1 MRGGTDE
8 KYASSLQRGGDVILH
23 VHEHLADKYRPVDIL
38 IDRDGV
44 WHMNGLP
51 IIPGDLIHKVDVIW
65 NTAHSQIS
73 AVLKSLGIPTPS
85 RDFPYPPV
93 SARRKPMGID
103 ERLLEYTGR
112 EIKPAGLTYE
122 ALFELANKTDY
133 LLKRQVEG
141 LQRKMIEDEEKRKH
155 QAAKTW
161 ERKYTS

>member
-1 MRGGTDE
+1 
-8 KYASSLQRGGDVILH
+8 
-23 VHEHLADKYRPVDIL
+23 
-38 IDRDGV
+38 
-44 WHMNGLP
+44 
-51 IIPGDLIHKVDVIW
+51 
-65 NTAHSQIS
+65 
-73 AVLKSLGIPTPS
+73 
-85 RDFPYPPV
+85 
-93 SARRKPMGID
+93 MGID